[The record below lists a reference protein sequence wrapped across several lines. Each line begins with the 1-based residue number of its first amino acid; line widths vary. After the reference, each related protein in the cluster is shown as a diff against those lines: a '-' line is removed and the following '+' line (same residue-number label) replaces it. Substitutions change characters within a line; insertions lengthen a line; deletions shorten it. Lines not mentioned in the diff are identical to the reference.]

1 MSSVARRRCRKASRS
16 CRRAPRPRCPPPPPT
31 PPSRKWPGGQ
41 KLQVRRM
48 LVQKQLQTK
57 QRAAS
62 QSKIPNVWN
71 NDQSRKS
78 QVFPRLPQTW
88 ESRTMRPWRSAS
100 SWSWCQ
106 VGADLHVEVDL
117 DAVADVVDACRDNC
131 SSFLHQ
137 AWRRRKNYDPM
148 AAAGK
153 KKEVR
158 DIIWSILPCL
168 FPLTTMMSDV
178 ESINGRYQQWQ
189 QWQ

>member
-1 MSSVARRRCRKASRS
+1 MSSLARRRCRKASRS
-16 CRRAPRPRCPPPPPT
+16 CRRASRRRRPPPPPT

-41 KLQVRRM
+41 KLQVRMM

-62 QSKIPNVWN
+62 QSKILDVWN

-88 ESRTMRPWRSAS
+88 ESRTRRPWRSAAS

-117 DAVADVVDACRDNC
+117 DAVADDVDAEIFAAFFCIRPGGGGRTMIPWQRLARRKRWEIWLRYESSTLILYKELS
-131 SSFLHQ
+131 SSFFQ
-137 AWRRRKNYDPM
+137 SCQSVSQS
-148 AAAGK
+148 
-153 KKEVR
+153 VR
-158 DIIWSILPCL
+158 H
-168 FPLTTMMSDV
+168 
-178 ESINGRYQQWQ
+178 R
-189 QWQ
+189 

>member
-16 CRRAPRPRCPPPPPT
+16 CRRASRRRRPPPPPT

-41 KLQVRRM
+41 KLQVRMM

-57 QRAAS
+57 QRPAT
-62 QSKIPNVWN
+62 QSKIQDIWN

-88 ESRTMRPWRSAS
+88 ESRTRRPWRSAAS

-106 VGADLHVEVDL
+106 VGADLHVEVEL
-117 DAVADVVDACRDNC
+117 DAVVDVVDACRDNC

-158 DIIWSILPCL
+158 DHCLPFSI
-168 FPLTTMMSDV
+168 LTTMMSDV
-178 ESINGRYQQWQ
+178 DSIDGRCQQWQ